1 MEKFDIP
8 NEEELLP
15 QVVHNYDLAEQT
27 YPIENNRTTNTYDQF
42 IMLRDTLV
50 YSKKYYKGK
59 AGSVL
64 VIGDTE
70 ETVEVIVRNR
80 FIQKL
85 NPNRQTDWN
94 DIQTILQGPY
104 VTRDGIDRSVYGP
117 ASCKITK
124 AGYYKL
130 THKAQLINIPAGTT
144 RLHAYIER
152 LPMNSTGWYDQ
163 PGTGIKLAEYDDVS
177 NTYTFDELYDKKTII
192 GIVYANLEEWDLLRY
207 VIIDQNG
214 DPLPLQWYRSNR
226 WTVDY
231 DNLPLNDS

>member
-15 QVVHNYDLAEQT
+15 QVVHNYDLTEQT

-85 NPNRQTDWN
+85 NPNRQTD
-94 DIQTILQGPY
+94 
-104 VTRDGIDRSVYGP
+104 
-117 ASCKITK
+117 
-124 AGYYKL
+124 
-130 THKAQLINIPAGTT
+130 
-144 RLHAYIER
+144 
-152 LPMNSTGWYDQ
+152 
-163 PGTGIKLAEYDDVS
+163 
-177 NTYTFDELYDKKTII
+177 
-192 GIVYANLEEWDLLRY
+192 
-207 VIIDQNG
+207 
-214 DPLPLQWYRSNR
+214 
-226 WTVDY
+226 
-231 DNLPLNDS
+231 